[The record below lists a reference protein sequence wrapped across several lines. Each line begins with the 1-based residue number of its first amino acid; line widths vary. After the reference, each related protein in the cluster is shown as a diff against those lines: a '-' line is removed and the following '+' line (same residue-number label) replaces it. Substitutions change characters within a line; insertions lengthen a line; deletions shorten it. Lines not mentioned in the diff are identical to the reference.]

1 MECQSGDWADG
12 SDAGV
17 GSCFKVSEDPAYACF
32 FYSYAK
38 NDYMSIQIY
47 KENDPIEAENGSLY
61 RRRMAQP
68 LDDFGIL
75 GADFNSCTIDIEIDA
90 ESGDVLTS
98 QMKKPCDEV
107 TFSLE
112 KDI

>member
-1 MECQSGDWADG
+1 
-12 SDAGV
+12 
-17 GSCFKVSEDPAYACF
+17 
-32 FYSYAK
+32 
-38 NDYMSIQIY
+38 
-47 KENDPIEAENGSLY
+47 
-61 RRRMAQP
+61 MAQP

-75 GADFNSCTIDIEIDA
+75 GADFNSCTIDIDIDA